1 MLLEVV
7 NRARLFRS
15 GRSKIIYIFGRK
27 RKTSVTM
34 ALSVTHMHIV
44 IT

>member
-1 MLLEVV
+1 MLLDVV
-7 NRARLFRS
+7 KRARLFLS
-15 GRSKIIYIFGRK
+15 GRSRIIYILGRK